1 MNKDPFSLFIEDSAY
16 YSKNEYYKLMYETK
30 RVFFDYLNKNKTL
43 TEFKKE
49 TAKIW
54 EKVDHKYMAERI
66 KELEDM
72 IMARDLDGNKIL
84 NPDAEYK
91 QIYELASEKVFQNV
105 EKKYKY
111 NIDEYYKG
119 RRKTANKSYIDR
131 ESYLSKLVTK
141 YDEIQAT
148 IPYHNKDGSVR
159 SWHNIAD
166 YNSMLY
172 NTNLNHAGWNRTI
185 YDANLLEKDLLY
197 LPAHTF
203 ACPLCMP
210 YQGKVYSKNG
220 KSGYTSD
227 GVRYYPQEEAIAG
240 GVGHPN
246 CRHQWTIY
254 WDKDQ
259 IQENDYNSDKWQEDY
274 EKKQKIQALQLK
286 RTKLK
291 NDKKIYENLGNGSE
305 VDKTNAKIKV
315 LNAKIS
321 DIAKGT
327 NKIEIAKEKEK
338 LKKQMQKEK
347 LKKEKEI
354 KRELQKQSSKT
365 HKEMQELF
373 KIREN
378 RPKYIEE
385 LNRKQDKLKEVR
397 KIIRKNK
404 KDNAYYMAKQEE
416 LSLKVDIKNLKE
428 LINK

>member
-1 MNKDPFSLFIEDSAY
+1 MKKDPFSLFIEDSAY

-30 RVFFDYLNKNKTL
+30 RVFFDYLYKNKTL
-43 TEFKKE
+43 AEFKKE

-54 EKVDHKYMAERI
+54 ENIDHKYMAERI

-72 IMARDLDGNKIL
+72 IMARDLEGNKIL

-111 NIDEYYKG
+111 NIDEYYKD

-172 NTNLNHAGWNRTI
+172 NTNLNHAGWNRTM
-185 YDANLLEKDLLY
+185 YDANLLDKELLY

-210 YQGKVYSKNG
+210 YQGKVYSKEG

-305 VDKTNAKIKV
+305 VDKTNAKIKKI
-315 LNAKIS
+315 NAKIS
-321 DIAKGT
+321 DITKGT
-327 NKIEIAKEKEK
+327 NKIEITKEKEK
-338 LKKQMQKEK
+338 LKKQIQKEK
-347 LKKEKEI
+347 LKKEKEKLKKI
-354 KRELQKQSSKT
+354 QIESAKT
-365 HKEMQELF
+365 HKEMQEIF

-378 RPKYIEE
+378 RPKYIKELNKKEEE
-385 LNRKQDKLKEVR
+385 LKKIRNILKE
-397 KIIRKNK
+397 NK
-404 KDNAYYMAKQEE
+404 KDMKYYKAKSDE
-416 LSLKVDIKNLKE
+416 LSLKVEIKNLKQ

>member
-1 MNKDPFSLFIEDSAY
+1 MKKDPFSLFIEDSAY

-30 RVFFDYLNKNKTL
+30 RVFFDYLYKNKTL
-43 TEFKKE
+43 AEFKKE

-72 IMARDLDGNKIL
+72 IMARDLEGNKII

-141 YDEIQAT
+141 YDEVQAT

-172 NTNLNHAGWNRTI
+172 NTNLNHAGWNRTM
-185 YDANLLEKDLLY
+185 YDANLLEKELLY

-210 YQGKVYSKNG
+210 YQGKVYDKNG
-220 KSGYTSD
+220 GSGYTSD

-291 NDKKIYENLGNGSE
+291 NDKKIYENLGNRSE
-305 VDKTNAKIKV
+305 VDKTNAKIKKI
-315 LNAKIS
+315 NA
-321 DIAKGT
+321 T
-327 NKIEIAKEKEK
+327 
-338 LKKQMQKEK
+338 
-347 LKKEKEI
+347 I
-354 KRELQKQSSKT
+354 K
-365 HKEMQELF
+365 
-373 KIREN
+373 
-378 RPKYIEE
+378 E
-385 LNRKQDKLKEVR
+385 LNK
-397 KIIRKNK
+397 
-404 KDNAYYMAKQEE
+404 
-416 LSLKVDIKNLKE
+416 
-428 LINK
+428 

>member
-30 RVFFDYLNKNKTL
+30 RVFFDYLYKNKPL
-43 TEFKKE
+43 AEFKKE
-49 TAKIW
+49 TTKIW

-72 IMARDLDGNKIL
+72 ITARDLEGNKIL

-111 NIDEYYKG
+111 NIDEYYKD

-131 ESYLSKLVTK
+131 ESYISKLVTK

-172 NTNLNHAGWNRTI
+172 NTNLNHAGWNRTM
-185 YDANLLEKDLLY
+185 YDANLLDKELLY

-210 YQGKVYSKNG
+210 YQGKVYDKNG

-305 VDKTNAKIKV
+305 VDKTNAKIKKI
-315 LNAKIS
+315 NA
-321 DIAKGT
+321 T
-327 NKIEIAKEKEK
+327 
-338 LKKQMQKEK
+338 
-347 LKKEKEI
+347 I
-354 KRELQKQSSKT
+354 K
-365 HKEMQELF
+365 
-373 KIREN
+373 
-378 RPKYIEE
+378 E
-385 LNRKQDKLKEVR
+385 LNK
-397 KIIRKNK
+397 
-404 KDNAYYMAKQEE
+404 
-416 LSLKVDIKNLKE
+416 
-428 LINK
+428 